1 MVALVPAIDGLA
13 CQCAVLAVVFVVAVF
28 FIAVFVGVDN
38 FDEDVLVDRDTA
50 VVVVADIFA
59 FVVVVVYPY
68 LFCFFFST
76 QVFTALFTAEIIF
89 RLVAMGPMAFIRSRW
104 NVFDTTVVSGS
115 LLGYFYKSA
124 EGLSIFRTLRLVST
138 QV

>member
-68 LFCFFFST
+68 LFCFFFH
-76 QVFTALFTAEIIF
+76 
-89 RLVAMGPMAFIRSRW
+89 
-104 NVFDTTVVSGS
+104 SGFHRVIYS
-115 LLGYFYKSA
+115 
-124 EGLSIFRTLRLVST
+124 
-138 QV
+138 

>member
-28 FIAVFVGVDN
+28 FITVFVGVDN

-68 LFCFFFST
+68 LFCFFFPLRFSPRYLQLRSYFGWLPWDQWHLFAAGGMCSIPLLCQGVCWDT
-76 QVFTALFTAEIIF
+76 FTNLPRDSA
-89 RLVAMGPMAFIRSRW
+89 
-104 NVFDTTVVSGS
+104 
-115 LLGYFYKSA
+115 YF
-124 EGLSIFRTLRLVST
+124 EL
-138 QV
+138 